1 MGRLVGTISR
11 GLRAPIIKQGD
22 DISVFIV
29 DAVLAAAESE
39 NIVFKR

>member
-22 DISVFIV
+22 DISDMIPIK
-29 DAVLAAAESE
+29 DTYILST
-39 NIVFKR
+39 N